1 MTWAA
6 PNGQFNMSQEAKSPD
21 GKPIVEFQ
29 DKSAWISWLK
39 KNCDKSTG
47 VWLRLAKKD
56 SGLTSISRN
65 EALDVALCYGWID
78 GMSKSEGDETWLQK
92 FTPRTKRSI
101 WSKKNREN
109 VQRLIDS
116 GEMQPSGLAEIE
128 RAKSDGRWDAAY
140 DSPRTIAVPE
150 DLRQALEKNKKAAK
164 VYEGLDSRNRYAILF
179 RIHNAKKPET
189 RARRIKEF
197 VEMLARGDKLHQ

>member
-1 MTWAA
+1 MTRAA
-6 PNGQFNMSQEAKSPD
+6 PNNQYNSSQQGKSPD

-29 DKSAWISWLK
+29 RKSAWMSWLK
-39 KNCDKSTG
+39 KNHDRSTG
-47 VWLRLAKKD
+47 VWLRLAKKT

-78 GMSKSEGDETWLQK
+78 GQARSEGDTTWLQK

-109 VQRLIDS
+109 VERLINS
-116 GEMQPSGLAEIE
+116 GEMHSSGLAEIE

-140 DSPRTIAVPE
+140 DSPRTMAVPD
-150 DLRQALEKNKKAAK
+150 DLRQALEKNKKATK
-164 VYEGLDSRNRYAILF
+164 SFETLDSRNRYAILF
-179 RIHNAKKPET
+179 RILNAKRPET

>member
-1 MTWAA
+1 VTPAA
-6 PNGQFNMSQEAKSPD
+6 PDGQFNMGQEAKSPD
-21 GKPIVEFQ
+21 GKPIIEFQ
-29 DKSAWISWLK
+29 GKSEWISWLK
-39 KNCDKSTG
+39 ENYDRSTG

-78 GMSKSEGDETWLQK
+78 GMAKSEGDETWLQK

-109 VQRLIDS
+109 VQRLIDG

-150 DLRQALEKNKKAAK
+150 DLRQALEKNKKATK
-164 VYEGLDSRNRYAILF
+164 FFESLDSRNRYAILF
-179 RIHNAKKPET
+179 RVHNAKKPET

>member
-1 MTWAA
+1 
-6 PNGQFNMSQEAKSPD
+6 MSQETKSPD
-21 GKPIVEFQ
+21 GKPIIEFQ
-29 DKSAWISWLK
+29 AKSAWISWLK
-39 KNCDKSTG
+39 ENHDKSLG

-56 SGLTSISRN
+56 SGLASISRS

-78 GMSKSEGDETWLQK
+78 GMAKSEGSETWLQK
-92 FTPRTKRSI
+92 FTPRAKRSI

-109 VQRLIDS
+109 VQRLIES

-140 DSPRTIAVPE
+140 DSPRTIAVPD
-150 DLRQALEKNKKAAK
+150 DLRQALEKKKKATRFF
-164 VYEGLDSRNRYAILF
+164 ESLDSRNRYAVLF
-179 RIHNAKKPET
+179 RIHHAKRPET

-197 VEMLARGDKLHQ
+197 VEMLARGDKLH